1 MLINTQKE
9 SLVPSSDGRRVHVI
23 ALVNQKGGSGKTT
36 TCLNVAGALADR
48 ELSVLVVD
56 LDPQASFTVALDVEP
71 SRHGRLSDALLRD
84 DVDLTALIVHTP
96 VPHIDVIPG
105 DPELRRIELALSEVE
120 GREMRLRMA
129 LQASMRRLRDK
140 YDYILIDCPPAL
152 GYLTTNASNAANE
165 VILPVNL
172 DKMGMNALR
181 ASLRTVNLVRQSTN
195 VALEILGILPTQ
207 VNMRTKLDQ
216 ARDEH
221 LRSLYNSQVFETV
234 IPTSVQVKEAIEM
247 AVPVTTYAKRGA
259 IAKRYRKLV
268 DEIIDREAR
277 HA

>member
-1 MLINTQKE
+1 VVN
-9 SLVPSSDGRRVHVI
+9 SGDGRRLHVI

-48 ELSVLVVD
+48 GLSVLVVD
-56 LDPQASFTVALDVEP
+56 LDPQASFTVALDMEA
-71 SRHGRLSDALLRD
+71 SRAGRFSDALLRD
-84 DVDLTALIVHTP
+84 DVDLTALIQHSP
-96 VPHIDVIPG
+96 VPGIDVIAG
-105 DPELRRIELALSEVE
+105 DAELRRIELALSDLE
-120 GREMRLRMA
+120 GREMRLRVA
-129 LQASMRRLRDK
+129 LQSSMRALRGA

-152 GYLTTNASNAANE
+152 GYLTTNANNAANR

-181 ASLRTVNLVRQSTN
+181 ATLRTVNLVREKTN
-195 VALEILGILPTQ
+195 LSLEILGILPTQ

-221 LRSLYNSQVFETV
+221 LRSLYNGQVFETV
-234 IPTSVQVKEAIEM
+234 IPSSVQVKEAIEM
-247 AVPVTTYAKRGA
+247 AMPVTTYAKRGA

-277 HA
+277 YA

>member
-1 MLINTQKE
+1 MVGSGE
-9 SLVPSSDGRRVHVI
+9 GRRVHVI

-48 ELSVLVVD
+48 DLSVLVID
-56 LDPQASFTVALDVEP
+56 LDPQASFTVALDMESP
-71 SRHGRLSDALLRD
+71 RAGGRLSDALLRD
-84 DVDLTALIVHTP
+84 DVDLAALIQHSP
-96 VPHIDVIPG
+96 SPGIDVIPG
-105 DPELRRIELALSEVE
+105 DAELRRIELAMSELE

-129 LQASMRRLRDK
+129 LQASMRALRGT

-152 GYLTTNASNAANE
+152 GYLTTNANNAANR

-181 ASLRTVNLVRQSTN
+181 ATLRTVNLVRGKTN
-195 VALEILGILPTQ
+195 LGLEILGILPTQ
-207 VNMRTKLDQ
+207 VNMRAKLDQ

-221 LRSLYNSQVFETV
+221 LRSLYNGQVFETV
-234 IPTSVQVKEAIEM
+234 IPSSVQVKEAIEM
-247 AVPVTTYAKRGA
+247 SMPVTSYAKRGA

-268 DEIIDREAR
+268 DEMIDREAR
-277 HA
+277 YA

>member
-1 MLINTQKE
+1 MADN
-9 SLVPSSDGRRVHVI
+9 SAGRRVHVI

-48 ELSVLVVD
+48 DLSVLVVD
-56 LDPQASFTVALDVEP
+56 LDPQASFTVALDMESP
-71 SRHGRLSDALLRD
+71 RGGRLSDALLRD
-84 DVDLTALIVHTP
+84 DVDLTAIIQRSP
-96 VPHIDVIPG
+96 VAGIDVIPG
-105 DPELRRIELALSEVE
+105 DAELRRIELAMGELA

-129 LQASMRRLRDK
+129 LQASMRALRGR

-152 GYLTTNASNAANE
+152 GHLTSNASNAANR

-181 ASLRTVNLVRQSTN
+181 ATLRTVNLVREKTN
-195 VALEILGILPTQ
+195 VGLEILGILPTQ

-221 LRSLYNSQVFETV
+221 LRSLYNGQVFETV
-234 IPTSVQVKEAIEM
+234 IPSSVQVKEAIEM
-247 AVPVTTYAKRGA
+247 SMPVTSYAKRGA

-268 DEIIDREAR
+268 GEMIEREAR
-277 HA
+277 YA

>member
-1 MLINTQKE
+1 M
-9 SLVPSSDGRRVHVI
+9 PSSDGRRVHVI

-96 VPHIDVIPG
+96 VPRIDVIPG

-129 LQASMRRLRDK
+129 LQSSMRRLRDK

-221 LRSLYNSQVFETV
+221 LRSLYTSQVFETV

-247 AVPVTTYAKRGA
+247 AVPVTTYAKRGV

-268 DEIIDREAR
+268 DEIIDREAH

>member
-1 MLINTQKE
+1 VEGLDVAG
-9 SLVPSSDGRRVHVI
+9 SGDGRRVHVI

-48 ELSVLVVD
+48 GLSVLVID
-56 LDPQASFTVALDVEP
+56 LDPQASFTVALDMESP
-71 SRHGRLSDALLRD
+71 RSGGLSDALLRD
-84 DVDLTALIVHTP
+84 DIALTALVRHSP
-96 VPHIDVIPG
+96 VPRIDVIPG
-105 DPELRRIELALSEVE
+105 DPELRRIELAMTAVE

-129 LQASMRRLRDK
+129 LQASMRRLRDA

-152 GYLTTNASNAANE
+152 GHLTSNANNAANR

-181 ASLRTVNLVRQSTN
+181 ATLRTVNVVRQETN
-195 VALEILGILPTQ
+195 VGLEILGILPTQ

-221 LRSLYNSQVFETV
+221 LRSLYNGQVFETV
-234 IPTSVQVKEAIEM
+234 IPSSVQVKEAIEM
-247 AVPVTTYAKRGA
+247 SMPVTSYAKRGA
-259 IAKRYRKLV
+259 IARRYRKLV

-277 HA
+277 YA